1 MGQFDKFKKDTI
13 AGAKKKEIFKQE
25 KRRTKA
31 ETEAYFKEKR
41 KESRPASGIVAGKLL
56 DNQQKSG
63 PAPATAPAYTRPAKV
78 DSDMAL
84 NKYISHSGICSRRE
98 AAVRVKAGEVKV
110 NDKVEMNPAYK
121 VLEGDV
127 VSFNGKKVT
136 LQQRLVY
143 ILLNKP
149 KDFIT
154 TADDDK
160 GRKTVLDIVKNA
172 TDERIF
178 PVGRLDRNTTGV
190 LLLTNDGEL
199 TQQLTHPSF
208 EVRKMYEVTL
218 DKPVIKAD
226 LEKLLS
232 GVVLEDGEVHADA
245 AGYADPKDKSVV
257 GVEIHSGKNR
267 VVRRMFEHLGYDVR
281 ALDRVM
287 FANLTKKNVD
297 RGRWRFLSEKE
308 VRLLKFFNKS
318 KRKPREDDI
327 ELQDTPFS
335 RKPEKKHDKPA
346 GKRDFPAEK
355 RSRPTDDRKTFS
367 PEKRSRPTDTND
379 FSSEKRSRPTEDR
392 KTFSPEKRSRPSDK
406 KDFSSEKQRGP
417 DDRKPYNKDKKSGP
431 PEKWNFS
438 GEKRTGPSDRKEFS
452 SDSKRGPSDK
462 KDFSSDKRGGPS
474 DKRDY
479 SSDRRGGSS
488 DRKNYSTDKR
498 SAPPEKR
505 DSPYDKRSGP
515 SDRKDFSNDRRSAP
529 SDKRPD
535 RRDPSPARKAPP
547 AHKKESDAA
556 FTNPEGKRI
565 RKRIP
570 RK

>member
-41 KESRPASGIVAGKLL
+41 KESRPAAGIPAGKFP

-63 PAPATAPAYTRPAKV
+63 PAPAKAPAYTRPAKV
-78 DSDMAL
+78 ETDMAL

-98 AAVRVKAGEVKV
+98 AAARVKAGEVKV
-110 NDKVEMNPAYK
+110 NDKVELNPAYK

-318 KRKPREDDI
+318 KRKPREDDF

-355 RSRPTDDRKTFS
+355 RSRPMDDRKAFSPEKGSRPSDKDDFS
-367 PEKRSRPTDTND
+367 PEKRSRPND
-379 FSSEKRSRPTEDR
+379 DR
-392 KTFSPEKRSRPSDK
+392 KDFSPEKRSR
-406 KDFSSEKQRGP
+406 P

-452 SDSKRGPSDK
+452 SDRKSGPSDK
-462 KDFSSDKRGGPS
+462 RDFSSDKRNAPS
-474 DKRDY
+474 DKKDY
-479 SSDRRGGSS
+479 STDRRGGSS
-488 DRKNYSTDKR
+488 DRKSFSPDKR
-498 SAPPEKR
+498 SASPEKR

-515 SDRKDFSNDRRSAP
+515 SDRKDFSNDRRSGP

-535 RRDPSPARKAPP
+535 RRDPAPARKAPP

-556 FTNPEGKRI
+556 STNPEGKRI

>member
-1 MGQFDKFKKDTI
+1 MGKFEKFRKDAI
-13 AGAKKKEIFKQE
+13 AGAKKKEKYKQE
-25 KRRTKA
+25 KRKTKA
-31 ETEAYFKEKR
+31 ETEAFFKAKR
-41 KESRPASGIVAGKLL
+41 KESRPASALDAGKLH

-78 DSDMAL
+78 EGDMSL

-98 AAVRVKAGEVKV
+98 AAARVKAGEVKV
-110 NDKVEMNPAYK
+110 NDKVEQNPAYK
-121 VLEGDV
+121 VLDGDV
-127 VSFNGKKVT
+127 VSFNGKKVA

-208 EVRKMYEVTL
+208 EVRKIYEVTL

-226 LEKLLS
+226 LEKLIS
-232 GVVLEDGEVHADA
+232 GVMLEDGEVHADA
-245 AGYADPKDKSVV
+245 AGYSDAKDKSVV

-281 ALDRVM
+281 SLDRVM

-318 KRKPREDDI
+318 KRKSGPDDI

-335 RKPEKKHDKPA
+335 RKPA
-346 GKRDFPAEK
+346 GKREKPVEKRKFPAEK
-355 RSRPTDDRKTFS
+355 RSGPGDKQDFAGDKRNKPTDNKDYH
-367 PEKRSRPTDTND
+367 
-379 FSSEKRSRPTEDR
+379 SEKRSGPGDKQDFAGDKRNKPTDKREYNSDR
-392 KTFSPEKRSRPSDK
+392 RSGPGDK
-406 KDFSSEKQRGP
+406 KDFSG
-417 DDRKPYNKDKKSGP
+417 DKRNSP
-431 PEKWNFS
+431 T
-438 GEKRTGPSDRKEFS
+438 EKRGYNS
-452 SDSKRGPSDK
+452 
-462 KDFSSDKRGGPS
+462 
-474 DKRDY
+474 
-479 SSDRRGGSS
+479 
-488 DRKNYSTDKR
+488 
-498 SAPPEKR
+498 
-505 DSPYDKRSGP
+505 DKRSGP
-515 SDRKDFSNDRRSAP
+515 G
-529 SDKRPD
+529 DK
-535 RRDPSPARKAPP
+535 
-547 AHKKESDAA
+547 
-556 FTNPEGKRI
+556 
-565 RKRIP
+565 
-570 RK
+570 

>member
-1 MGQFDKFKKDTI
+1 MGKFDKFKKEAI
-13 AGAKKKEIFKQE
+13 AGAKKKEKFKQE
-25 KRRTKA
+25 KRKTKA
-31 ETEAYFKEKR
+31 ETEAFFKEKR
-41 KESRPASGIVAGKLL
+41 KASRPSAGMAAGKMQ

-63 PAPATAPAYTRPAKV
+63 PAPATSPAYTRPPKV
-78 DSDMAL
+78 EGDMAL

-98 AAVRVKAGEVKV
+98 AAARVKAGEVKV

-121 VLEGDV
+121 VLDGDV
-127 VSFNGKKVT
+127 ISFNGKKVA

-154 TADDDK
+154 TAEDDK

-208 EVRKMYEVTL
+208 EVRKIYEVTL

-226 LEKLLS
+226 LDKLMS
-232 GVVLEDGEVHADA
+232 GVELEDGHVHADA

-281 ALDRVM
+281 SLDRVM

-318 KRKPREDDI
+318 KRKSKPDDI

-335 RKPEKKHDKPA
+335 RKPEA
-346 GKRDFPAEK
+346 KRERSGEKNKFTTEK
-355 RSRPTDDRKTFS
+355 RRG
-367 PEKRSRPTDTND
+367 
-379 FSSEKRSRPTEDR
+379 TE
-392 KTFSPEKRSRPSDK
+392 DK
-406 KDFSSEKQRGP
+406 KDFSSNKTKATGERRDFPTDKRTGP
-417 DDRKPYNKDKKSGP
+417 ADRKGFSPDKKSGP
-431 PEKWNFS
+431 
-438 GEKRTGPSDRKEFS
+438 SDGR
-452 SDSKRGPSDK
+452 
-462 KDFSSDKRGGPS
+462 DFS
-474 DKRDY
+474 
-479 SSDRRGGSS
+479 
-488 DRKNYSTDKR
+488 
-498 SAPPEKR
+498 A
-505 DSPYDKRSGP
+505 DKRSGP
-515 SDRKDFSNDRRSAP
+515 ADRRGFSPDKKSGPSDRRDFSAEKRSGTADRRDFP
-529 SDKRPD
+529 TNKRNGPLDKRPD
-535 RRDPSPARKAPP
+535 RSGQAPEKKAPQATKP
-547 AHKKESDAA
+547 ENDVPSA
-556 FTNPEGKRI
+556 NPEGKRI

>member
-1 MGQFDKFKKDTI
+1 MGKFDKFKKEAI
-13 AGAKKKEIFKQE
+13 AGAKKKEKFKQE
-25 KRRTKA
+25 KRKTKA
-31 ETEAYFKEKR
+31 ETEAFFKAKR
-41 KESRPASGIVAGKLL
+41 KESRPVSGLPAGKMQ

-63 PAPATAPAYTRPAKV
+63 PAPAVAPAYTRPAKV
-78 DSDMAL
+78 AGDMAL

-98 AAVRVKAGEVKV
+98 AAARVKAGEVKV
-110 NDKVEMNPAYK
+110 NDKVELNPAYK
-121 VLEGDV
+121 MLDGDV

-245 AGYADPKDKSVV
+245 AGYADPKDKSIV

-318 KRKPREDDI
+318 KRKSKPDDI

-335 RKPEKKHDKPA
+335 RKPAAKRDRPAEKRQFPDDKKEFSTDKRKSPGETRDFGSDKRRGPA
-346 GKRDFPAEK
+346 DRKDFSPDKRKSPGETRDFGFDKRRGPDDRKDFSADKRKSPGERRDFPAEK
-355 RSRPTDDRKTFS
+355 RSGS
-367 PEKRSRPTDTND
+367 
-379 FSSEKRSRPTEDR
+379 
-392 KTFSPEKRSRPSDK
+392 
-406 KDFSSEKQRGP
+406 
-417 DDRKPYNKDKKSGP
+417 
-431 PEKWNFS
+431 
-438 GEKRTGPSDRKEFS
+438 SDRK
-452 SDSKRGPSDK
+452 DY
-462 KDFSSDKRGGPS
+462 SSDKRGGS
-474 DKRDY
+474 SGKKDY
-479 SSDRRGGSS
+479 TS
-488 DRKNYSTDKR
+488 
-498 SAPPEKR
+498 
-505 DSPYDKRSGP
+505 DKRSGP
-515 SDRKDFSNDRRSAP
+515 SDRKNYSGEKRNSSSDRRDFPTEKRSGPADRRDFPTDRRSGP

-535 RRDPSPARKAPP
+535 RRGPATERKAPP
-547 AHKKESDAA
+547 APRKDDEAA
-556 FTNPEGKRI
+556 SFNAEGKRI

>member
-1 MGQFDKFKKDTI
+1 MGKFDKFKKEAI
-13 AGAKKKEIFKQE
+13 AGAKKKEKFKQE
-25 KRRTKA
+25 KRKTKA
-31 ETEAYFKEKR
+31 ETEAFFKAKR
-41 KESRPASGIVAGKLL
+41 KESRPVSGLPAGKMQ

-63 PAPATAPAYTRPAKV
+63 PAPAVAPAYTRPAKV
-78 DSDMAL
+78 AGDMAL

-98 AAVRVKAGEVKV
+98 AAARVKAGEVKV
-110 NDKVEMNPAYK
+110 NDKVELNPAYK
-121 VLEGDV
+121 ILDGDV
-127 VSFNGKKVT
+127 VSFNGKKVA

-245 AGYADPKDKSVV
+245 AGYADPKDKSIV

-318 KRKPREDDI
+318 KRKSKPDDI

-335 RKPEKKHDKPA
+335 RKPAAKRERPPEKREFTSEKRSGPGDKKVSSE
-346 GKRDFPAEK
+346 GKRKDTNERRDFPAEK
-355 RSRPTDDRKTFS
+355 RSSGGDR
-367 PEKRSRPTDTND
+367 ND
-379 FSSEKRSRPTEDR
+379 FSADKRKAPGERRDFPTDR
-392 KTFSPEKRSRPSDK
+392 KSA
-406 KDFSSEKQRGP
+406 
-417 DDRKPYNKDKKSGP
+417 
-431 PEKWNFS
+431 
-438 GEKRTGPSDRKEFS
+438 PSDRK
-452 SDSKRGPSDK
+452 DYPG
-462 KDFSSDKRGGPS
+462 DKRKAPGERRDFPT
-474 DKRDY
+474 DKRT
-479 SSDRRGGSS
+479 SAS
-488 DRKNYSTDKR
+488 DRKDYSTDKR
-498 SAPPEKR
+498 GSFSEKK
-505 DSPYDKRSGP
+505 DYTKDKRSGP
-515 SDRKDFSNDRRSAP
+515 SDRKDYSGEKRNASSDRRDFPAEKRSGPTDRRDFPTERRSAP
-529 SDKRPD
+529 SDRRPD
-535 RRDPSPARKAPP
+535 RRGPATERKSPP
-547 AHKKESDAA
+547 APRKDDEAA
-556 FTNPEGKRI
+556 SFNAEGKRI